1 MWIAKGLLLGVWLFT
16 FGTIVWLCVATY
28 RYIAIARTTIPR
40 GHSISI
46 PPDLGFFPRLTVS
59 SPSWW
64 LAFVACL
71 SVALIVTRSWSGRPI
86 LWIGLALTELV
97 PIGFLAF
104 SLVQMNKLP
113 RLVLGPWPQHQGRFH
128 PPGTP

>member
-1 MWIAKGLLLGVWLFT
+1 MTARYRRAGDGN
-16 FGTIVWLCVATY
+16 VAVGGNAEPHY
-28 RYIAIARTTIPR
+28 GAECEQ
-40 GHSISI
+40 SI

-59 SPSWW
+59 NPSWW

-86 LWIGLALTELV
+86 LWIGLAVTELV

-104 SLVQMNKLP
+104 NLVQMNKLP
-113 RLVLGPWPQHQGRFH
+113 RLGLGPGPPHQGHFH